1 MKFEL
6 IHIKNRVSRDI
17 LFFYKK
23 KMPGKAPIVKEY
35 KRAGS
40 FLGVKGTRFLRVLTT
55 FLTIGI

>member
-1 MKFEL
+1 MFQETF
-6 IHIKNRVSRDI
+6 
-17 LFFYKK
+17 FFYKK

>member
-1 MKFEL
+1 
-6 IHIKNRVSRDI
+6 
-17 LFFYKK
+17 
-23 KMPGKAPIVKEY
+23 MPGKAPIVKED